1 MLNVVLGVAVG
12 AGCLVL
18 QALLA
23 IVALRYYVAQGE
35 GVQWPSMWSALPAM
49 LVVLLLL
56 SLGTML
62 QISLWAWLF
71 LSLGEFSSF
80 IDAAYHSA
88 VNFATLGYGDIVM
101 SEAHRLLGP
110 LEAINGV
117 MMIGVSTA
125 VFMAVFQDV
134 LKRLSTTSNG

>member
-1 MLNVVLGVAVG
+1 MNVILGILVG
-12 AGCLVL
+12 AACLVL

-23 IVALRYYVAQGE
+23 IAALRYYMGRDARPPA
-35 GVQWPSMWSALPAM
+35 PSVWHALPVM

-56 SLGTML
+56 TIGTLL
-62 QISLWAWLF
+62 QISLWAALFVWLD
-71 LSLGEFSSF
+71 EFPTF
-80 IDAAYHSA
+80 IGAVYHSA

-101 SEAHRLLGP
+101 SEDHRLLGP

-134 LKRLSTTSNG
+134 LKGIGAHR